1 MGTNVKRLIITLLTT
16 ALVFAGLVTVYAW
29 FTNQR
34 KLATVTRVNAPS
46 ALVIGAG
53 AKESSMNIDM
63 GSINV
68 EDESRKKYFVFS
80 VYSDN
85 SVEKYKLQL
94 AHTTNIDFVY
104 TIYKADESM
113 SSQGSDSV
121 EYIDESGNAHYY
133 TKNGDALSGSYLNAS
148 GKIANSSLHDKSYD
162 EYNKVQKNA
171 EPLYWQTTNE
181 IQPTNNSL
189 SGFLDYYILEI
200 SWNEG
205 VSNNKETDMVY
216 LTVGIA

>member
-1 MGTNVKRLIITLLTT
+1 METNVKRLLITLLAT
-16 ALVFAGLVTVYAW
+16 ALVFAGLVTVYSW

-53 AKESSMNIDM
+53 AKESSMNINI

-68 EDESRKKYFVFS
+68 EDKSRKKDFVFS

-85 SVEKYKLQL
+85 SVSNYKLQL

-121 EYIDESGNAHYY
+121 EYIDESGYAHYY
-133 TKNGDALSGSYLNAS
+133 TKNGDALSGIYLDPN
-148 GKIANSSLHDKSYD
+148 GKIADKSLHDWSYD
-162 EYNKVQKNA
+162 GYDAVQKNA
-171 EPLYWQTTNE
+171 EPLYWQTKNE

-216 LTVGIA
+216 LTAGIA

>member
-1 MGTNVKRLIITLLTT
+1 MKVNVKRLLVALLAAVLIFT
-16 ALVFAGLVTVYAW
+16 GLVMVYAW

-34 KLATVTRVNAPS
+34 KLATVTKVNAPS

-53 AKESSMNIDM
+53 AKESSLNIDI

-68 EDESRKKYFVFS
+68 EDEARKKDFVFS

-113 SSQGSDSV
+113 SYQGSDSV
-121 EYIDESGNAHYY
+121 EYIDEADNAHYY
-133 TKNGDALSGSYLNAS
+133 TKNGAALSGHYLNLN
-148 GKIANSSLHDKSYD
+148 GRIADKSLHSKSYD
-162 EYNKVQKNA
+162 EYDKVQKNA
-171 EPLYWQTTNE
+171 EPLYWQTENE
-181 IQPTNNSL
+181 IQPTNNSV

-200 SWNEG
+200 SWDED